1 MPRKSK
7 AQAAATATKSST
19 KRQTPPPT
27 TTTLAKRP
35 KRQSASQAAPT
46 KSDYFSNESSQSEEK
61 DDDSIVESPGVES
74 SDLDSL
80 PDDEELQVESSFS
93 EGEEG
98 FDEKPKRS
106 HNSASAKKN
115 TTKSGGKAG
124 GKGISSTKSELWR
137 PGVST
142 GLEAGT
148 QVVIKKPK
156 ARDAGETPY
165 TDDTIHPNTL
175 LFLEDLAANNDRGWL
190 KMHDPDYRTSQKDFN
205 SFLEALTQNV
215 VEADDT
221 VPELP
226 VKDII
231 KPNGGSCVAG
241 GLWMPEANAI
251 ALLRRDIDRR
261 PQRIKAA
268 LKNAGI
274 RREFLEGVP
283 DNDAKVV
290 KKFVAQSSQSAL
302 KTKPKGF
309 DADHKD
315 IDLLR
320 LKSFTLTRNLDD
332 KEVLGQQGLARISE
346 LIATL
351 VPFITYLNSVVM
363 PDDED
368 EDEVDDNTDEE
379 EGSVEVDD

>member
-106 HNSASAKKN
+106 HNSASAKKI
-115 TTKSGGKAG
+115 TAKSGSKAG

-190 KMHDPDYRTSQKDFN
+190 KSE
-205 SFLEALTQNV
+205 SL
-215 VEADDT
+215 
-221 VPELP
+221 
-226 VKDII
+226 
-231 KPNGGSCVAG
+231 
-241 GLWMPEANAI
+241 
-251 ALLRRDIDRR
+251 
-261 PQRIKAA
+261 
-268 LKNAGI
+268 
-274 RREFLEGVP
+274 
-283 DNDAKVV
+283 
-290 KKFVAQSSQSAL
+290 FV
-302 KTKPKGF
+302 
-309 DADHKD
+309 
-315 IDLLR
+315 
-320 LKSFTLTRNLDD
+320 
-332 KEVLGQQGLARISE
+332 
-346 LIATL
+346 
-351 VPFITYLNSVVM
+351 
-363 PDDED
+363 
-368 EDEVDDNTDEE
+368 
-379 EGSVEVDD
+379 